1 MSLLKRLSAI
11 HLQMLDKIEI
21 EYPYSVKNL
30 RSELS
35 EVNHWC
41 DLKYRTICLLT
52 LYLETNDYT
61 PTGIDK
67 LFTDDSN

>member
-1 MSLLKRLSAI
+1 
-11 HLQMLDKIEI
+11 MLGKIEI
-21 EYPYSVKNL
+21 EYPYSIKNL